1 MKTFIYIIFL
11 ITLSLK
17 MINSS
22 DSESNLDTKSVQSSH
37 SVVSNQTAVNKSNL
51 SITDQTDKGNLSVGD
66 LNDLMKEDPNFSNDS
81 EFDQDFAQVKNS
93 KLSLDEDNS
102 WVQSIDNDLDD
113 STNQNSSTGTIS
125 KNSLDFDE
133 DDEDG
138 GNVKAKIEILEITA
152 DNRTSYTEMQSLV
165 RYMETDLHIQQFGNE
180 TGFKDNFDE
189 RMKKLDKDS
198 LDDIQ

>member
-1 MKTFIYIIFL
+1 MKTFIYTIFL
-11 ITLSLK
+11 ITLGLK

-133 DDEDG
+133 DDED
-138 GNVKAKIEILEITA
+138 
-152 DNRTSYTEMQSLV
+152 
-165 RYMETDLHIQQFGNE
+165 
-180 TGFKDNFDE
+180 
-189 RMKKLDKDS
+189 
-198 LDDIQ
+198 